1 MFQMSTIGRGVAVAA
16 AAGLLSLGFAT
27 TASAES
33 NSDNPNHV
41 EYWEAWLTEEGFENV
56 MCEKIHDEGLDTSE
70 WTSDGDYL
78 LVVLKAGSDESSEG
92 DPNTLFPDVE
102 EGDVLE
108 TEDGKDISH
117 IITCVGDE
125 PPGTSTP
132 TPTKSSTPTPT
143 STRPTGPVVETDVP
157 ASGSSNLP
165 VLLGGAAVLAGA
177 GLVAGAMRRRE
188 GQH

>member
-27 TASAES
+27 TASAEP
-33 NSDNPNHV
+33 NTDNPNTE
-41 EYWEAWLTEEGFENV
+41 EYWEAVLTDEGFV
-56 MCEKIHDEGLDTSE
+56 DVDCVKDDEDRDTNE
-70 WTSDGDYL
+70 WISDGDYL

-92 DPNTLFPDVE
+92 DPDTVYTDVE

-108 TEDGKDISH
+108 TDDGKDISH
-117 IITCVGDE
+117 IIKCVGDE
-125 PPGTSTP
+125 PSTSTP